1 LDGTVVV
8 EEPILFTLPKSG
20 DNNHDQHEREKDTIG
35 EGCYISCTVH
45 RTRYY
50 GVLVDQDTLTAA
62 TDLYW
67 RNEADSLN
75 LNRRMKHFYHLQQ
88 QLNQQRQHHQGGLK
102 RPRDHITE
110 DATTTTTRTSLQQ
123 QQQQQQQ
130 VRHQRLNSSQK
141 GQIQNLKKIQ
151 NAQRAELHKL
161 HQTQLASYGNKV
173 QNHTSITIS
182 GRSHLEQLYALQE
195 RQREEKDDQEKLFL
209 EQSKTLWESFRHP
222 TDTTTTTTLLPQEK
236 PPDLTIPNSAVEN
249 GGTAKAIVGNE
260 AQEIQPA
267 TDTANKKSDLH
278 DEMQDVR
285 QVQKFLF
292 LPPDN
297 KTDPGYRTLLATY
310 ANVNAAAEDNP
321 DKLKLISKACNDG
334 GNFVGKYYYQ
344 FMVSYFIF

>member
-1 LDGTVVV
+1 VV

-20 DNNHDQHEREKDTIG
+20 DNNHNNKHDRHEQEKDTIG

-62 TDLYW
+62 TDFYW

-88 QLNQQRQHHQGGLK
+88 QQNQQREQPQGVLK
-102 RPRDHITE
+102 RPRDHIIE
-110 DATTTTTRTSLQQ
+110 DVTTKTTRTRL
-123 QQQQQQQ
+123 QQQQQQ
-130 VRHQRLNSSQK
+130 VRHQRLNSSQTV
-141 GQIQNLKKIQ
+141 QIQHLKKLQ
-151 NAQRAELHKL
+151 NAQRAELHKI

-173 QNHTSITIS
+173 QNPTSITIS

-195 RQREEKDDQEKLFL
+195 RQRKEKDDQENLFL

-222 TDTTTTTTLLPQEK
+222 TDTTTTTTTTTTPFSQVES
-236 PPDLTIPNSAVEN
+236 PDLTSPNSAVEN
-249 GGTAKAIVGNE
+249 GGTAKAIVENE
-260 AQEIQPA
+260 APEIQPD
-267 TDTANKKSDLH
+267 TDTANEKSDLH
-278 DEMQDVR
+278 DDMQDAR

-321 DKLKLISKACNDG
+321 AKVKLISKACNDG

-344 FMVSYFIF
+344 FMVS